1 MGDRH
6 FFRYDSSFLSVSMA
20 FENDRI
26 ADLPSDTLRPDAHR
40 RRWQWQSPLGLLLV
54 GLGASLLG
62 QATLLKGK
70 ASDARGSTWGWVAAG
85 TASLVALNA
94 GLSVFGDA
102 VKHRTLYEL
111 ASSTTLPRSSGDGS
125 NRP

>member
-1 MGDRH
+1 MAL
-6 FFRYDSSFLSVSMA
+6 SS
-20 FENDRI
+20 DRI
-26 ADLPSDTLRPDAHR
+26 ADLSSDILRPDAHR
-40 RRWQWQSPLGLLLV
+40 SRWQWQSPLGLLLV
-54 GLGASLLG
+54 GFGASLLG

-70 ASDARGSTWGWVAAG
+70 ASEGRGSAWTWIAAG

-94 GLSVFGDA
+94 GLSIFGDA

-111 ASSTTLPRSSGDGS
+111 ASSTTLRRASGPDT